1 MFVIFTVLIHAGKC
15 KFLVFQYDFTKPLED
30 VKVFERE
37 NAVFACEVTHKN
49 VPVTWYINS
58 VEVVPSV
65 KYQVLSE
72 GTVHRL
78 VVGMVKP
85 EDEVEVKAVFHEA
98 SCTARLQV
106 ESKSCLI
113 FVDLSCLSHIGSFC
127 HTRYVS

>member
-1 MFVIFTVLIHAGKC
+1 MPVNILFWF
-15 KFLVFQYDFTKPLED
+15 FQYDFTKPLED
-30 VKVFERE
+30 VKVLEKE

-49 VPVTWYINS
+49 VPVRWYVNS

-65 KYQVLSE
+65 KYQVLTE

-85 EDEVEVKAVFHEA
+85 EDELEVKAVFHEA

-106 ESKSCLI
+106 ESKST
-113 FVDLSCLSHIGSFC
+113 LSDW
-127 HTRYVS
+127 YW